1 MSCSDSCYVIGLVYL
16 MRISEKILVTEY
28 NIHRLLLISFVL
40 ATKIYDDEYF
50 ENKYYAKIGGISNK
64 EINSMELEFV
74 ELLEFNLFVK
84 EIEFELWKKKV
95 IKFQAEIH

>member
-84 EIEFELWKKKV
+84 EVEFELWKKKV

>member
-84 EIEFELWKKKV
+84 EVEFELWKKKV
-95 IKFQAEIH
+95 ILLFSTF